1 MYCKRFS
8 GDIFFSAEYIPPCT
22 FCETFM
28 GSSHY
33 AIYTNNHMGH
43 LPQVHESLLYS
54 VASQANTVEIHKNT
68 TLM

>member
-8 GDIFFSAEYIPPCT
+8 GDIFFSAEYIPPST

-54 VASQANTVEIHKNT
+54 TVYLCNISKYSRNT
-68 TLM
+68 